1 MHLKSILRRGVVI
14 AAAAALSGALF
25 TGGAAASISP
35 SADGDMGAL
44 FNCATY
50 PSDQQVTRS
59 QVLARAQ
66 TWIDARVPYSQAA
79 CHDNQQGSYRTDC
92 SGYVSMAWGLRRSFT
107 TSDIHLVSHTIA
119 RSDLRP
125 GDALNNAGSHMAL
138 FVGWAD
144 AARTK
149 PIVREQAGPPG
160 DPTAERV
167 WSSATAAG
175 YTPIRYNNVV
185 ETNNAHPRFVF
196 VNAAG
201 DVFAKDDPYGAWVGF
216 FSGGVTKVVASGD
229 WTGVL
234 AGGNFYAKQGL
245 YGSWLTLAGG
255 GDVRDIAVSGNRFAF
270 VSGAGLFAKDGVYS
284 SWVEQGSAGSR
295 VVLDGDWIGF
305 LGGGVFYA
313 KKGLYGAWLT
323 MSGGGGVTDI
333 AIEGDRFAYATNGG
347 VYAKDGAYSSWVT
360 LGGGGTKVVLDGDWI
375 GVLSGGN
382 FHAKQGLYGSWLALA
397 GGGGVT
403 DITMSGGW
411 FGMAAGG
418 NFLAKQ
424 GEYSSWTTFAGG
436 GQVIA
441 TAITSVG

>member
-1 MHLKSILRRGVVI
+1 
-14 AAAAALSGALF
+14 
-25 TGGAAASISP
+25 
-35 SADGDMGAL
+35 
-44 FNCATY
+44 
-50 PSDQQVTRS
+50 
-59 QVLARAQ
+59 
-66 TWIDARVPYSQAA
+66 
-79 CHDNQQGSYRTDC
+79 
-92 SGYVSMAWGLRRSFT
+92 MAT
-107 TSDIHLVSHTIA
+107 TSAVA
-119 RSDLRP
+119 RP
-125 GDALNNAGSHMAL
+125 GDAPAAEDIGILCTIPPDRDLNVTRTVRQVARDLNVSDKVLLSGFEAGWVETRMNNLTCGDRDSL
-138 FVGWAD
+138 GVFQQRPSQGWGTPEQIMNVSYAATKFFNGAIASERNHPEYAAWQIAQD
-144 AARTK
+144 VQRSCCPDRYAAAEGKARTL
-149 PIVREQAGPPG
+149 ITEVG
-160 DPTAERV
+160 
-167 WSSATAAG
+167 
-175 YTPIRYNNVV
+175 TP
-185 ETNNAHPRFVF
+185 HSRFVF

-441 TAITSVG
+441 TAITSFN